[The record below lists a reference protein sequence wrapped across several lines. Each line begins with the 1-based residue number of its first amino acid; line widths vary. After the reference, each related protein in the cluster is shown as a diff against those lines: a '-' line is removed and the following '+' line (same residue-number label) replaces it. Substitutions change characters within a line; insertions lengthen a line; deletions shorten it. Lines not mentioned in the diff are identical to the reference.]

1 MFIITRG
8 NRVRVGYHPTPR
20 YERKVCMDREV
31 RTDDG
36 KGRERS
42 RSAAG
47 TGSHFQAVFNSAYL
61 FLWLLTP
68 DGTLAEA
75 NEAALLAGDLRR
87 NDVVWRPFWETP
99 WWRHTDARESIA
111 QAVGL
116 AASGERVRLE
126 TTLASGD
133 AVTPIDLTLRPY
145 HDAFGNLTLLIA
157 EARDMTD
164 THLAERFMAA
174 TARRFD
180 ALLSALQEGVAVLSP
195 ELETIAIND
204 GARSVLR
211 MPADAGSLME
221 YWNPL
226 QEDLSPLPDAL
237 HPVTVALQRAAPHRQ
252 LYGHRSAEGEAAWHD
267 VTVTPLSGERR
278 DPDGVLLVLR
288 DVTQL
293 RQQQQQLRH
302 QAQHDALTDLP
313 NRQAFFAAL
322 QQAAHHGEPYA
333 VLQIDLDNLKQVN
346 DLFGHAIGDDL
357 LSRFAG
363 RLGRCLRPQ
372 DFVSHLGG
380 GEYGVLLLDLG
391 DDGNALRVA
400 NRMLEQIR
408 QPFPLDQDV
417 VNVTASIGIALGRP
431 GRDSDSVLRNAALA
445 LRDAKLSG
453 RDRLIIHDEDL
464 SREHEERIRF
474 GDDLRGAVGNN
485 QLEVFYQPLVDA
497 RTREVVGAEA
507 LMRWRHPVRG
517 LVSPGEFIP
526 LAERTGLIVA
536 MEGWLFEEA
545 LHQLQAWRQVK
556 PGFHISMNLS
566 GRQLEQPDFVET
578 LATRIAAAGVPS
590 DAIQLEVTET
600 YAMERSEDKSEL
612 LHRIADLGVTLAV
625 DDFGTGY
632 SNLGHLQHL
641 PFGVVKIDRSFMRN
655 VPDDPRNFA
664 LVRTIIAMAQ
674 SLELEVI
681 AEGVETNTQADFLY
695 WEGATLL
702 QGFHFDEPLPAE
714 LFTSRHVAHSD

>member
-1 MFIITRG
+1 M
-8 NRVRVGYHPTPR
+8 
-20 YERKVCMDREV
+20 ERDLK
-31 RTDDG
+31 TDEG
-36 KGRERS
+36 KSQERS
-42 RSAAG
+42 RGASG

-61 FLWLLTP
+61 YVWLLTP

-75 NEAALLAGDLRR
+75 NDAALHVGDLRR

-99 WWRHTDARESIA
+99 WWRQPDARESIG

-116 AASGERVRLE
+116 AASGETVRLE
-126 TTLASGD
+126 TSLA
-133 AVTPIDLTLRPY
+133 TPEMSTPVDLTLRPY
-145 HDAFGNLTLLIA
+145 HDAFGHLTLLIA

-164 THLAERFMAA
+164 THLAERYMAA
-174 TARRFD
+174 SARRFD
-180 ALLSALQEGVAVLSP
+180 TLLASLQEGVAVLTP
-195 ELETIAIND
+195 ELDTIALND
-204 GARSVLR
+204 GARNLLK
-211 MPADAGSLME
+211 MPSDATSLMAH
-221 YWNPL
+221 WTPL
-226 QEDLSPLPDAL
+226 QEDLSPLPDAQ
-237 HPVTVALQRAAPHRQ
+237 HPATVALQRNAPHRA
-252 LYGHRSAEGEAAWHD
+252 LYGHRAATGDAAWHD
-267 VTVTPLSGERR
+267 VTACPLR
-278 DPDGVLLVLR
+278 DEKGSTEGVLLVLR

-302 QAQHDALTDLP
+302 HAEHDALTNLP
-313 NRQAFFAAL
+313 NRQAFFAGL
-322 QQAAHHGEPYA
+322 QQAAHHGEAYA
-333 VLQIDLDNLKQVN
+333 VLQIDLDSLKQVN
-346 DLFGHAIGDDL
+346 DLFGHGIGDEL
-357 LSRFAG
+357 LARFG
-363 RLGRCLRPQ
+363 ERLARCLRPQ

-380 GEYGVLLLDLG
+380 GEYGVLLLELG
-391 DDGNALRVA
+391 DDANVLRVA
-400 NRMLEQIR
+400 HRMLEQIR
-408 QPFPLDQDV
+408 QPFALGQDL

-431 GRDSDSVLRNAALA
+431 GRDTEAVLKNVELA

-474 GDDLRGAVGNN
+474 GDDLRSAVGNN
-485 QLEVFYQPLVDA
+485 QLEVFYQPLVDP

-517 LVSPGEFIP
+517 LVSPAEFIP

-545 LHQLQAWRQVK
+545 LHQLHEWRQVK
-556 PGFHISMNLS
+556 PDFHMSMNLS

-578 LATRIAAAGVPS
+578 LASRIAAAGVPAE
-590 DAIQLEVTET
+590 AIQLEVTET

-612 LHRIADLGVTLAV
+612 LHRIAELGVTLAV

-641 PFGVVKIDRSFMRN
+641 PFGVVKIDRSFMRD

-674 SLELEVI
+674 SLELEII

-702 QGFHFDEPLPAE
+702 QGFHFDAPLPAE
-714 LFTSRHVAHSD
+714 LFTSRHVKASEPAS